1 MIRNLFRQWGVAP
14 ALAIT
19 VVAGSLSLGTP
30 HAFGDDGGYPK
41 KNPLAGQDDAITE
54 GARLYIKLCATCHG
68 MKATGF
74 TRFAPY
80 ATDLRKFWRGYP
92 EFVRITLN
100 GRTKKRM
107 PPWGGVL
114 DEDEISQIGAYLE
127 TLAVDGANWVAY

>member
-1 MIRNLFRQWGVAP
+1 
-14 ALAIT
+14 
-19 VVAGSLSLGTP
+19 
-30 HAFGDDGGYPK
+30 
-41 KNPLAGQDDAITE
+41 
-54 GARLYIKLCATCHG
+54 

-80 ATDLRKFWRGYP
+80 AADLRKFWRGYP

-107 PPWGGVL
+107 PPWGGLL

-127 TLAVDGANWVAY
+127 TLAVEGANWVAY